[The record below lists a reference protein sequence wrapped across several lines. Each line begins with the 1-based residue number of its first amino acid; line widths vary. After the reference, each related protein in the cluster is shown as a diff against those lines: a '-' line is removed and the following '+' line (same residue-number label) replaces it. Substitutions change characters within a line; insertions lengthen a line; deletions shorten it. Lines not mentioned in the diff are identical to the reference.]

1 MKNCKELSE
10 KEIKE
15 LITRLKDSQEQYP
28 ADLLKNRRARFLI
41 SVPPAGFILAS
52 KAIYKT
58 ILHGIQSTAA
68 GVTKVILLSVIGIA
82 AVGAVLVGYNQGWAR
97 FIKDEINTI
106 ETIVAPSNLVGT
118 LPASN
123 LEKTI
128 AAVHLDDTIRPSQT
142 PTITSTGTSTPTTTP
157 TGTFTPTFTPVS
169 TFTSTPAPDNNPVPE
184 PNTEPTD
191 IPNDHHDNGN
201 HYGQT
206 PHPGKPNRPP
216 SGH

>member
-1 MKNCKELSE
+1 MKNRKELSE

-28 ADLLKNRRARFLI
+28 ADLLENRRARFLI

-58 ILHGIQSTAA
+58 ILHGIQSSAA
-68 GVTKVILLSVIGIA
+68 AATKVILLSVIGIT
-82 AVGAVLVGYNQGWAR
+82 AVGTLLVGYNQGWAR
-97 FIKDEINTI
+97 FIKDEINSI
-106 ETIVAPSNLVGT
+106 ESMLAPANLVGT

-123 LEKTI
+123 PENTI
-128 AAVHLDDTIRPSQT
+128 AAVQPAETISPSQT
-142 PTITSTGTSTPTTTP
+142 PTITSTGTFTPTPTP
-157 TGTFTPTFTPVS
+157 TSTITPTFTPVS
-169 TFTSTPAPDNNPVPE
+169 TFTPTPAPDNNPIPG
-184 PNTEPTD
+184 PNINPTD

-216 SGH
+216 AH

>member
-1 MKNCKELSE
+1 MKSRKEFSE

-106 ETIVAPSNLVGT
+106 ETMVAPAKQVGT

-123 LEKTI
+123 PEKTI
-128 AAVHLDDTIRPSQT
+128 TSVHPAETFGRSQP
-142 PTITSTGTSTPTTTP
+142 PTITSTGTSTPTPTP
-157 TGTFTPTFTPVS
+157 TSTITPTFTPVS
-169 TFTSTPAPDNNPVPE
+169 TFMPTLAPDGNPVPE

>member
-28 ADLLKNRRARFLI
+28 ADLLENRRARFLI

-58 ILHGIQSTAA
+58 ILHGLQSTAA
-68 GVTKVILLSVIGIA
+68 GVTKVILLSVIGIT
-82 AVGAVLVGYNQGWAR
+82 AVGTILVGYNQGWAR

-106 ETIVAPSNLVGT
+106 ETMVSPANLVGT

-142 PTITSTGTSTPTTTP
+142 PTITSTGTSTPT
-157 TGTFTPTFTPVS
+157 FTPVS

-184 PNTEPTD
+184 PNINPTD
-191 IPNDHHDNGN
+191 IPDNHHDNGN

-216 SGH
+216 PGP

>member
-1 MKNCKELSE
+1 MKSRKEFSE

-28 ADLLKNRRARFLI
+28 AELLENRRARFLI

-68 GVTKVILLSVIGIA
+68 GVTKVILLSVIGIT
-82 AVGAVLVGYNQGWAR
+82 AVGTVLVGYNQGWAR

-106 ETIVAPSNLVGT
+106 ETMVSPANLVGT

-128 AAVHLDDTIRPSQT
+128 TAVRLDETIGPLQN
-142 PTITSTGTSTPTTTP
+142 PTITF
-157 TGTFTPTFTPVS
+157 TGTFTPTSSPTSTITPTFTPAS
-169 TFTSTPAPDNNPVPE
+169 TFTPTPAPYNDPVPE
-184 PNTEPTD
+184 PNIGPTD
-191 IPNDHHDNGN
+191 IPDDHHDNGN

-216 SGH
+216 PAH

>member
-1 MKNCKELSE
+1 MKSRKEFSE

-68 GVTKVILLSVIGIA
+68 GVTKVILLSVIGIT
-82 AVGAVLVGYNQGWAR
+82 AVGTVLVGYNQGWAR

-106 ETIVAPSNLVGT
+106 ETMVSPANLVGT

-128 AAVHLDDTIRPSQT
+128 TAVHLDETIGPLQT
-142 PTITSTGTSTPTTTP
+142 PTITFTGIFTPTPTPTSTI
-157 TGTFTPTFTPVS
+157 TPTFTPAS
-169 TFTSTPAPDNNPVPE
+169 TFTPTPAPYNDPVPE
-184 PNTEPTD
+184 PNVGPTD
-191 IPNDHHDNGN
+191 IPDDHHDNGN

-216 SGH
+216 PAH